1 MQRHHA
7 RVIQSYGACLIVQRY
22 MIKNEFVPP
31 EDHAKLTSFVSTEQQ
46 RCVYRLKEV
55 GLIGAR
61 I

>member
-1 MQRHHA
+1 
-7 RVIQSYGACLIVQRY
+7 

-31 EDHAKLTSFVSTEQQ
+31 EDNAKPTSFVSIEQQ